1 MKSKPRATWTIAILI
16 TVLLSITISHDVW
29 LFLVPTA
36 AALVVSRVVAR
47 SMSKE
52 GRQRRLRPGQN

>member
-29 LFLVPTA
+29 LFLA
-36 AALVVSRVVAR
+36 SWY
-47 SMSKE
+47 
-52 GRQRRLRPGQN
+52 RRLPRW